1 MGSWA
6 PSFTS
11 ILLPSLSIITGAE
24 ASLDPGADP
33 VSLQAFSR
41 AQPGAAPGIYQ
52 QSAAEASGSQG
63 AAANSQ
69 VRELGGSWGEGT
81 RRGHQQTL
89 SPVPLSGPV
98 TSHIPS
104 CHPLCSNLS
113 SRALPILA
121 LPCHRPPAPLPRSPT
136 ASIVSSHGLRVGWGG
151 GRGGEFLNKAE
162 RSVTPPF
169 SPPHSCS

>member
-6 PSFTS
+6 PSFTGL
-11 ILLPSLSIITGAE
+11 LLPSLSLITGAE

-69 VRELGGSWGEGT
+69 VRELWGILGAGRAGG
-81 RRGHQQTL
+81 
-89 SPVPLSGPV
+89 
-98 TSHIPS
+98 
-104 CHPLCSNLS
+104 
-113 SRALPILA
+113 
-121 LPCHRPPAPLPRSPT
+121 
-136 ASIVSSHGLRVGWGG
+136 VGGI
-151 GRGGEFLNKAE
+151 GR
-162 RSVTPPF
+162 
-169 SPPHSCS
+169 H